1 MEVILTVFTVLLEV
15 LNEDIVVKVPNIVS
29 DPYLMDQ
36 QKVVITIYKIIII
49 ITVSCQ
55 YKIGHKKI
63 NK

>member
-55 YKIGHKKI
+55 YKIGHKHL
-63 NK
+63 